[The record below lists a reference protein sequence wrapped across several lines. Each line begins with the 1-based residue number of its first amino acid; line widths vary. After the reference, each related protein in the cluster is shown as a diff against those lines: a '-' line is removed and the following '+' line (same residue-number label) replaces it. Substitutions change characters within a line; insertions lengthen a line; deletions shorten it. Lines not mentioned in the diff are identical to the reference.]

1 MTRPSRFWDRHAKG
15 YAKRPVADEAAYR
28 KKLEVT
34 QDHLKPD
41 MEVLELGC
49 GTGTTALNHAP
60 FVKHI
65 QAIDISE
72 SMIEIARA
80 KAESGNV
87 ENVSFEQSSI
97 DDLNAV
103 EAAYDVVM
111 AHSVLH
117 LVENK
122 EAAIAKVHRLL
133 KPGGVF
139 FSSTACLGDMMSLW
153 RFILPIGRALG
164 LLPLVTFFTTEALVD
179 TLTNC
184 GFRNF
189 HQWQP
194 GKGKAVFIA
203 ATKA

>member
-164 LLPLVTFFTTEALVD
+164 LLPLVTFFTTVALVD

-184 GFRNF
+184 GFRIF